1 MSDVDPRFGQPRKTA
16 DSSSELS
23 HASDEL
29 FNEWTQD
36 ARKTFSSI
44 FQAAEQFSDST
55 SALMTCALGSESAVQ
70 HSKEIEQSAN
80 SAKANGNDDGAK
92 HLLKRDL
99 AFSIWTLGYDNAQTQ
114 SIKSQLDQL
123 ENPCQKPTEQNS
135 QISAKPGQISSFAEM
150 FKNL

>member
-1 MSDVDPRFGQPRKTA
+1 MSEVDPRFGQPRKPV

-36 ARKTFSSI
+36 ARKTFSSM
-44 FQAAEQFSDST
+44 FQAAEQFSDSA
-55 SALMTCALGSESAVQ
+55 SALMTCALGPESALQ
-70 HSKEIEQSAN
+70 HSKEIERSAN
-80 SAKANGNDDGAK
+80 AAKTNGNDEGAK
-92 HLLKRDL
+92 HLFKRDL
-99 AFSIWTLGYDNAQTQ
+99 AFSMWTLGYDNAQTQ

-123 ENPCQKPTEQNS
+123 ENPTQRRAQQNTP
-135 QISAKPGQISSFAEM
+135 QPGRINSFAEM